1 MMICGTV
8 GLLGSDLCES
18 WYNNQHQY
26 QQKLSQYLT
35 VCIFGD
41 KRETNKRKKGRKK
54 GYNTILP
61 NPSLIS
67 LVCVQVG
74 LQVSSH
80 LQICQRLGQER
91 RLLGLKTT
99 A

>member
-1 MMICGTV
+1 MGQIYVRVGTIININTNR
-8 GLLGSDLCES
+8 SFH
-18 WYNNQHQY
+18 NI
-26 QQKLSQYLT
+26 SQL
-35 VCIFGD
+35 CIFGD

-91 RLLGLKTT
+91 RLLGQHRISKLEV
-99 A
+99 ALNE